1 LDKFAHFEITQVTQ
15 NFGDNAELFEEL
27 GIISGDARYTTKL
40 GIHQCTYEDF
50 EKFYPV
56 GEQHFGTYTYY
67 FPKFYCLDKPDDLFF
82 FGTINSDVGSYL
94 TLNLVECT
102 GNGCMSP
109 EERATFL
116 DDKEPYF
123 TTVFNN

>member
-1 LDKFAHFEITQVTQ
+1 M
-15 NFGDNAELFEEL
+15 
-27 GIISGDARYTTKL
+27 
-40 GIHQCTYEDF
+40 
-50 EKFYPV
+50 
-56 GEQHFGTYTYY
+56 
-67 FPKFYCLDKPDDLFF
+67 FF

-102 GNGCMSP
+102 GENCMSA

-123 TTVFNN
+123 TTVFNNQQYMLDEYDSDLVIERFAEV